1 MIGGE
6 YPQSRASLMGILL
19 LIIAAFA
26 LMGGFHVIV
35 YSALGCALLFALFV
49 LPSMAISKL
58 LRP

>member
-1 MIGGE
+1 
-6 YPQSRASLMGILL
+6 MGILL

-35 YSALGCALLFALFV
+35 YCALGCALLFALFV

>member
-1 MIGGE
+1 
-6 YPQSRASLMGILL
+6 MGILL